1 MPRDPA
7 PGDAS
12 SWSRSR
18 GSTALLWTFPALQPP
33 GCARPA
39 GQPPW
44 TRPHGRWIQIHRCPH
59 SGPGTILTTFRAR
72 NPTLRSHPR
81 PSRAARDGPTGAWE
95 PCALW
100 ACSSPAPHRTDPCS
114 SSRIL
119 QPLTLLP
126 PSSMCG
132 RLSLA
137 SQTASRAT
145 GPSTPSPRPAPPVS
159 QTRTGQAPSRFLLE
173 QWSLCR
179 PAPAHTLARFG
190 FGFLLF
196 WFSPRG
202 RTSGR
207 GPCPRPALLHCPLS
221 PTKKQRL
228 FFHTSS
234 LFIPRGPLNL
244 C

>member
-100 ACSSPAPHRTDPCS
+100 ACSSPAPHRTDRCS

-119 QPLTLLP
+119 QPLGGCLSPLRPPLGPLAHPHPPPDQPHLCPRLGQARPPAASSWSSGRCVGQRQRTLWQGLVLVFFCFGLVRGGGPRGGVPVLDLRSFTALSRPPRSRGCFFIPP
-126 PSSMCG
+126 PSSFPG
-132 RLSLA
+132 VL
-137 SQTASRAT
+137 
-145 GPSTPSPRPAPPVS
+145 
-159 QTRTGQAPSRFLLE
+159 
-173 QWSLCR
+173 
-179 PAPAHTLARFG
+179 
-190 FGFLLF
+190 
-196 WFSPRG
+196 
-202 RTSGR
+202 
-207 GPCPRPALLHCPLS
+207 
-221 PTKKQRL
+221 
-228 FFHTSS
+228 
-234 LFIPRGPLNL
+234 
-244 C
+244 